1 MFSSKLTNYHWLV
14 RAYAKSIKNC
24 HVTQKFPSYS
34 HIRYVLT
41 FEYVMLDGSNQRRNS
56 TSRQSF
62 SSPSSLNSLRVS
74 GRSRRRNDDS
84 IRSYDYQRDP
94 TLDQDPQVDGDV
106 ETVTEPLE
114 MYEGGSGGSRRRTN
128 TSLAPTTQQVIK
140 LVPNQGYNDHQNDCA
155 PSYAPT
161 ALSFPSI
168 LCIPCPC
175 VSGPSAQNCPPTC
188 VTYHPVDPS
197 AAQTLPQPSN
207 TQAVTPHL
215 PPPTSLPIPASSMVP
230 QTQVNHIYTY
240 GNGAQFERDHH
251 FPPAMPAACCGGQ
264 LQLQQRAPPPP
275 PQPCYDSQPSC
286 PFNPN
291 NSFSSTSYFHESPQ
305 STCGGGGN
313 QGCCPSTSNDYRYFA
328 PRRRRRCRRE
338 YYLQITKGKCRTG
351 FPDDSSEDTD
361 RSITTGGPSRTAGA
375 PTRTGATMP
384 ATRPTHFPINFR
396 LQKASMNEPI
406 TRPALPPTRPA
417 LTMGRPAAMP
427 TMRPA
432 LPSTSFSSK
441 SSNSSSSKNSSM
453 NDSVGS
459 MSSVATNRS
468 ASSPNSPQKT
478 PDSGAGSNASA
489 PSEQNSEKNQPLK
502 KIPAPA
508 LKIPTANDGKNGQM
522 EKPEPVV
529 DKPATHVGRSNGNA
543 GKTNGRDHMS
553 KPNGHVGKKL
563 VFNTQGHK
571 KNNSSNEERGRFGS
585 VPLIQ
590 ETAASVLRK
599 RHNEIRMQAI
609 REMLEK
615 DMRRLKQ
622 A

>member
-1 MFSSKLTNYHWLV
+1 
-14 RAYAKSIKNC
+14 
-24 HVTQKFPSYS
+24 
-34 HIRYVLT
+34 
-41 FEYVMLDGSNQRRNS
+41 MLDGSDQGRNS
-56 TSRQSF
+56 TSRRSF

-94 TLDQDPQVDGDV
+94 TLDPDQQVDGDV

-114 MYEGGSGGSRRRTN
+114 MYEGGSGAPRRRTN
-128 TSLAPTTQQVIK
+128 TSLAPTNQQVIK
-140 LVPNQGYNDHQNDCA
+140 IVPNQGYNDSQNDCT
-155 PSYAPT
+155 PSYANT
-161 ALSFPSI
+161 AISFPSI

-175 VSGPSAQNCPPTC
+175 VTGPNAQNCPPTC

-197 AAQTLPQPSN
+197 AAQTMPQPSN

-215 PPPTSLPIPASSMVP
+215 PPATSLPIPASSMVP

-240 GNGAQFERDHH
+240 GNNAQFERDHH
-251 FPPAMPAACCGGQ
+251 FPPAAMATCCGQ
-264 LQLQQRAPPPP
+264 IQLQQRPAPPPP
-275 PQPCYDSQPSC
+275 PTCYETQQSC

-305 STCGGGGN
+305 STCGGGGGGQ
-313 QGCCPSTSNDYRYFA
+313 QGCCPATSNDYRYFA

-351 FPDDSSEDTD
+351 FDDSDSVDTAK
-361 RSITTGGPSRTAGA
+361 SVTTRDPGRVTGAGA
-375 PTRTGATMP
+375 VRSTGATMP
-384 ATRPTHFPINFR
+384 ATRPTNFPVNFR

-417 LTMGRPAAMP
+417 LTMGRSAMP

-453 NDSVGS
+453 NESAES
-459 MSSVATNRS
+459 ISSIATNRS
-468 ASSPNSPQKT
+468 ASSPNSPRKT
-478 PDSGAGSNASA
+478 PDSAADSNTSP
-489 PSEQNSEKNQPLK
+489 PSDKNSDENRLLK

-508 LKIPTANDGKNGQM
+508 MQIIPTINDGKNGHIEKREPIT
-522 EKPEPVV
+522 EKPS
-529 DKPATHVGRSNGNA
+529 TNGRSNGNA
-543 GKTNGRDHMS
+543 GKINGKSNGHLS
-553 KPNGHVGKKL
+553 KPNTNVGKKL
-563 VFNTQGHK
+563 VFSTHGNK
-571 KNNSSNEERGRFGS
+571 KTSPKDAERPRFGS